1 MIKVVVGYKLK
12 PGVNIQPML
21 LKLRSNAI
29 TYPGFINAETL
40 MNVQDS
46 SIVFVLYTWNKI
58 EDWQLW
64 EKAHSRN
71 KIIQEAEPILSEQPR
86 VKVYRVIPTA
96 GW

>member
-12 PGVNIQPML
+12 PGVNIQPIL

-40 MNVQDS
+40 MNIQDS

-58 EDWQLW
+58 GDWQLW
-64 EKAHSRN
+64 EAAHTR
-71 KIIQEAEPILSEQPR
+71 KIILKEAESILYEQPR
-86 VKVYRVIPTA
+86 VKIYRLFPTN
-96 GW
+96 G